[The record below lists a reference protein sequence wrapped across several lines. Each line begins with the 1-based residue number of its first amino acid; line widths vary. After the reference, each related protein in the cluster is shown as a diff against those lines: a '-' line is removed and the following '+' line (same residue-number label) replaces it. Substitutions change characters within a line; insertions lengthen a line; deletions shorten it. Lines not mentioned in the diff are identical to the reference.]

1 MLVCL
6 QRDIHNPAWRYGLP
20 LVINFNRN
28 RVLMTR
34 FKQFVTHAD
43 PNFFTT
49 LEQVIRGVQFRN
61 Q

>member
-6 QRDIHNPAWRYGLP
+6 QRDIYDPSWRYGFP
-20 LVINFNRN
+20 LVVNFNRDG
-28 RVLMTR
+28 VLMTR
-34 FKQFVTHAD
+34 LKQLITHTD